1 MLAFIS
7 DLLNK
12 FIWRIRPIEETRS
25 VSEIG
30 SEQVHRLP
38 QSQANL
44 CEIDSE
50 QVPVSYTH
58 LTLPTS
64 LVV

>member
-1 MLAFIS
+1 MHAFIS
-7 DLLNK
+7 NLLNK

-50 QVPVSYTH
+50 QVH
-58 LTLPTS
+58 RLWQNQANL
-64 LVV
+64 